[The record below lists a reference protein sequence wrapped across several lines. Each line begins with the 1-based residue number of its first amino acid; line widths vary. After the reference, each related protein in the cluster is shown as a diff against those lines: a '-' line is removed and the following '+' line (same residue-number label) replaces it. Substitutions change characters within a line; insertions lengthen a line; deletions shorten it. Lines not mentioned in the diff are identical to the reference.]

1 MANEE
6 LTNGT
11 IADMAAHRRLRP
23 GPDRR
28 AKQTAFGKPR
38 KGWLQQVMIRTPDIT
53 LAELQTDLAQQ
64 GINTTLRAWE
74 YRHKTLRART
84 GSLRSRGAA
93 SPTA

>member
-1 MANEE
+1 LRTWRRTGGYAPGQIGGQNK
-6 LTNGT
+6 
-11 IADMAAHRRLRP
+11 RRL
-23 GPDRR
+23 
-28 AKQTAFGKPR
+28 ASR
-38 KGWLQQVMIRTPDIT
+38 KDWLQQVMIRTPDIT

-84 GSLRSRGAA
+84 GSPRSRGAA